1 MSDLDALVDWLIPIA
16 DLLIPAGERMPSA
29 SQAGALSDGLADVL
43 RARPDLGPPLDEARR
58 AAGSLEA
65 DRVLDELA
73 DRNPQLLTTVQ
84 LAIAAAYY
92 SRPRVRAALDYDGQ
106 VPVPVNMDD
115 FEQIVSEGLLDPVLE
130 RGDRYRKVPTDTDT
144 DTQTN

>member
-1 MSDLDALVDWLIPIA
+1 M
-16 DLLIPAGERMPSA
+16 
-29 SQAGALSDGLADVL
+29 
-43 RARPDLGPPLDEARR
+43 
-58 AAGSLEA
+58 
-65 DRVLDELA
+65 
-73 DRNPQLLTTVQ
+73 
-84 LAIAAAYY
+84 
-92 SRPRVRAALDYDGQ
+92 RAALDYDGQ